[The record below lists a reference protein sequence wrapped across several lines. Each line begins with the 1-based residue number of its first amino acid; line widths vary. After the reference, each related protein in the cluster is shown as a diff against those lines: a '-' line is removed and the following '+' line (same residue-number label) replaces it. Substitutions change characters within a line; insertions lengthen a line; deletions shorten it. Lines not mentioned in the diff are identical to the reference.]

1 MAPSKELIHRLSAAV
16 ESRPVRWSSPDEVV
30 GDYDGRER
38 TLEVF
43 NADAGEQRL
52 LLRKMRPLRAEL
64 EATAGG
70 PVIVI
75 FHTRGESA
83 RLYADFIKS
92 ASQADARADTTA
104 SAIDAPG
111 SMPQR
116 STGRPGKRSPRRPE
130 RRRDAA
136 HRAGPGGGRRPG
148 GAAHD
153 G

>member
-1 MAPSKELIHRLSAAV
+1 MTSSKELTRQLSAALD
-16 ESRPVRWSSPDEVV
+16 SRPVRWSSPDDVV

-38 TLEVF
+38 TLEIF
-43 NADAGEQRL
+43 NTDAAEQRP
-52 LLRKMRPLRAEL
+52 LLRKIRPLRAEL
-64 EATAGG
+64 EAAAGG

-92 ASQADARADTTA
+92 TPQLDVPADTA
-104 SAIDAPG
+104 AAAMDAPG

-116 STGRPGKRSPRRPE
+116 STGRPGQRSPRRQD
-130 RRRDAA
+130 RRPDVA
-136 HRAGPGGGRRPG
+136 HRAGSGRRPG
-148 GAAHD
+148 GAANE